1 MASQLIKNLMNFI
14 TTITDTEKVQNEI
27 QKNLPLITI
36 ELCQRDTHHK
46 TKELLR
52 NTHLLERI
60 NIYLESHPNDINLLL
75 LSNAYHFKRYPI
87 TPSFI
92 TIERND
98 LQEIYYKR
106 LRFLQVKL
114 FNTSLKSYSKLPL
127 KEFRNKLKEIEK
139 HIDIIKDILVLLKLI
154 DEQEDMN
161 NELMIKI
168 FEEYFI
174 NEMKVNILVSNDE
187 SLYPDEEWFQ
197 KEEYP
202 QESLPILTPS
212 YLDEF
217 DYLLRNSILFRK
229 ETFDSA
235 SDDIMTEINELG
247 LSTTKNGIRIKK
259 YGKHTLPL
267 IEFHGIEVDEETI
280 IGNNKEIK
288 CSFEINLNDASDETI
303 QWSPFKKEIIFLVEL
318 DNDGQVKRIRG
329 GEILEIKDKD
339 NKTKGFQ
346 GTFRRIEIQMER
358 KKYQED
364 KQENKHTFHVM
375 IWRNKDVGTFKR
387 VLENV
392 HQIIQQKKFEGINEE
407 VKNELL
413 GICHKELIKKE
424 DKIKLK
430 QDKHEEVICSVLNE
444 GIHLIKGKKGTR
456 KTYIA
461 MKIVE
466 KLVQT
471 KKKVLIVSHS
481 NQTINTIIKGIIESG
496 VKDGIILRLGHG
508 KKELK
513 EMTQIDFSKKG
524 RVEKALLERMRIL
537 EELQKIAILC
547 NIPVQNVQSCEMGLQ
562 FIQMV
567 KKHKESGLSEAQIDE
582 YENKIKMLIPLEI
595 LRAQK
600 QKEKYIEL
608 SYCQIIGVTSTYVT
622 MNFDELKQHFDYVI
636 VDEASQ
642 MLELELGLLILKI
655 GLNGTKTLILIG
667 NEEETP
673 VVIHNKEISE
683 YTKLNEGLFQRWAK
697 QNQTFELISED

>member
-1 MASQLIKNLMNFI
+1 MNFI
-14 TTITDTEKVQNEI
+14 ITITDIEKVQNEI

-60 NIYLESHPNDINLLL
+60 YIYLESHPNNINSLLL
-75 LSNAYHFKRYPI
+75 ENAYHFKRYPI
-87 TPSFI
+87 TPTFI
-92 TIERND
+92 TIEHND

-106 LRFLQVKL
+106 LRFLQIKL
-114 FNTSLKSYSKLPL
+114 FNTSLKSYSKLPI
-127 KEFRNKLKEIEK
+127 KEFRNKIKEIEK
-139 HIDIIKDILVLLKLI
+139 HIDIIRNILIIFKLI
-154 DEQEDMN
+154 DEQEDIN
-161 NELMIKI
+161 KELMIKI

-174 NEMKVNILVSNDE
+174 NEIKVNILNSNDE
-187 SLYPDEEWFQ
+187 SLYPDEEWIQ

-235 SDDIMTEINELG
+235 IDDIMVEINEIRF
-247 LSTTKNGIRIKK
+247 STTKNGIRIKN

-267 IEFHGIEVDEETI
+267 IEFHGSEIDEEII

-288 CSFEINLNDASDETI
+288 CSFEINLNDSSDETN

-318 DNDGQVKRIRG
+318 NNDGEVKRIRG
-329 GEILEIKDKD
+329 GEILEIKDRD
-339 NKTKGFQ
+339 NKTKDFQ

-358 KKYQED
+358 KKYQKD
-364 KQENKHTFHVM
+364 NQENKTTFHIM

-387 VLENV
+387 ILENV

-407 VKNELL
+407 IRNKLL
-413 GICHKELIKKE
+413 GIYHKELINNE
-424 DKIKLK
+424 NKIELK
-430 QDKHEEVICSVLNE
+430 QNNQEEVICSVLNK
-444 GIHLIKGKKGTR
+444 GIHLIKGKKNTG
-456 KTYIA
+456 KTYITK
-461 MKIVE
+461 KIVE
-466 KLVQT
+466 KLIES
-471 KKKVLIVSHS
+471 KKKILIVSHS
-481 NQTINTIIKGIIESG
+481 NQTINTIIKGIIETG
-496 VKDGIILRLGHG
+496 VEDNIILRLGHG

-513 EMTQIDFSKKG
+513 EMTKIDFSKKG
-524 RVEKALLERMRIL
+524 RVERALLERIKIL

-562 FIQMV
+562 FIQIL
-567 KKHKESGLSEAQIDE
+567 KKHKESGLSEIQINE

-595 LRAQK
+595 LRAQN

-608 SYCQIIGVTSTYVT
+608 NYCQIIGVTSTYVT
-622 MNFDELKQHFDYVI
+622 MNFDQFKQHFDYVI

-667 NEEETP
+667 NEEESP
-673 VVIHNKEISE
+673 VIIHNKEISE

-697 QNQTFELISED
+697 QNQTLELIP